1 MANFRKGIMLLSFKG
16 SKVQGFKVKTTST
29 FQRQSYPFETFKLF
43 NASAVKEPAFY
54 TLNY

>member
-29 FQRQSYPFETFKLF
+29 FPRQSYPFETFKLF